1 MPSGNS
7 ANSYANPN
15 PPQKKNENLTLLEAQ
30 RQRNLGN
37 YYLISYITKEFFDSF
52 KKIKNIL
59 SIAISR
65 RKIEMNMSQVAK
77 SINK

>member
-7 ANSYANPN
+7 TNSYANPN

-37 YYLISYITKEFFDSF
+37 YYLISY
-52 KKIKNIL
+52 KNERIL
-59 SIAISR
+59 
-65 RKIEMNMSQVAK
+65 
-77 SINK
+77 

>member
-37 YYLISYITKEFFDSF
+37 YYLISYKR
-52 KKIKNIL
+52 KNSL
-59 SIAISR
+59 THLE
-65 RKIEMNMSQVAK
+65 K
-77 SINK
+77 